1 MRDIGGL
8 LQGCAAAGR
17 RVQPHIVETAHM
29 YWAVHLTCTDC
40 GALLTQQPVKCD
52 VPFGGIGVVGR
63 FNDRYLATQVHS
75 RNSAAELSRQVGY
88 CGLGYHEPSYHGHYR
103 TLKNALLKGIP
114 WERDLM
120 LIKQLL
126 DSTPQEVFKPSTNW
140 ENDEFILVVRMKHLK
155 KVPVGAQAPLLSALI
170 NLLRDPESESPLP
183 DDLVSDLRARGILD
197 LPHDISGLK
206 CEPDEQG
213 VWYLEGKDLVYVLV

>member
-1 MRDIGGL
+1 
-8 LQGCAAAGR
+8 
-17 RVQPHIVETAHM
+17 
-29 YWAVHLTCTDC
+29 
-40 GALLTQQPVKCD
+40 
-52 VPFGGIGVVGR
+52 
-63 FNDRYLATQVHS
+63 
-75 RNSAAELSRQVGY
+75 
-88 CGLGYHEPSYHGHYR
+88 
-103 TLKNALLKGIP
+103 
-114 WERDLM
+114 M

-155 KVPVGAQAPLLSALI
+155 KVPVGSQAPLLSALI
-170 NLLRDPESESPLP
+170 NLLRDPESETPLP

-213 VWYLEGKDLVYVLV
+213 VWYLEGKDLVFVLV